1 MKKELGAF
9 LYELAFQN
17 ESEKRKMKIWCVF
30 DNDNNLIASAT
41 PPVLW
46 AVLGVMFSTKLI
58 KEVSNKDRTIILDCK
73 CVLKEGD

>member
-1 MKKELGAF
+1 MKRELGAF

-17 ESEKRKMKIWCVF
+17 EKEKRKIKIWYIF
-30 DNDNNLIASAT
+30 DKEHNLIASAT

-46 AVLGVMFSTKLI
+46 ALLGIMFTTKLI
-58 KEVSNKDRTIILDCK
+58 KEVSNKDGTIILDCK

>member
-1 MKKELGAF
+1 MKK
-9 LYELAFQN
+9 N
-17 ESEKRKMKIWCVF
+17 EKRKRKIWYVF
-30 DNDNNLIASAT
+30 DNDNNLIASAN
-41 PPVLW
+41 PPILW